1 MSVNN
6 TQTARGEQA
15 KQQLLEAAL
24 EIFGKSGLTG
34 ATTRE
39 IALRAQQNIAAIAY
53 YFGSKEGLYQAVAQY
68 ITDTIKKEFT
78 HLFKEIDD
86 FFSSSTT
93 GAPENILRLIHEGF
107 LGVNRLM
114 IEKESIN
121 ISRIMAREQLAPT
134 DAYTLI
140 HEQALMPLH
149 SRLNKLIARYIGADE
164 HQLST
169 MLHAHALMGE
179 ILTFRMARETL
190 LRQTG
195 WNNIGPEEYKLID
208 QILIQHIDLL
218 LNGLKKQNS
227 NK

>member
-93 GAPENILRLIHEGF
+93 GSPENILRLIHEGF

-140 HEQALMPLH
+140 HEQALAPLH
-149 SRLNKLIARYIGADE
+149 NRLNKLIASYIAPMNISSLPCCMPMHSWE
-164 HQLST
+164 KFSLSEWQGKPYYVKQ
-169 MLHAHALMGE
+169 AGI
-179 ILTFRMARETL
+179 ILG
-190 LRQTG
+190 QK
-195 WNNIGPEEYKLID
+195 NI
-208 QILIQHIDLL
+208 
-218 LNGLKKQNS
+218 N
-227 NK
+227 